1 MNKTIIVIPT
11 LNEYENVEILLANFL
26 TLDVDVVFID
36 DNSTDQTDQIIENNI
51 HFDKKYFLIKRETK
65 LGYASAVIEGINFG
79 VNNRYETI
87 VQMDADLSHSIED
100 LHNLLQSSKRSDVII
115 GSRYVL
121 GGKIVGWGLFRKYLS
136 YFANLSCR
144 RLLKMEISD
153 FTSGFRVYNA
163 KVFSKIDLKNINA
176 EGYSFLVEVIYKI
189 YLKNFSISKTPIL
202 FNDRKYGSSKL
213 NKIVIFE
220 SIINLIRLSTKGI
233 N

>member
-79 VNNRYETI
+79 VNNKYETI

-100 LHNLLQSSKRSDVII
+100 LQNLLQSSKRSDVII

-163 KVFSKIDLKNINA
+163 KVFSEIDLKNINA

-189 YLKNFSISKTPIL
+189 YLQNFSISETPIL

>member
-79 VNNRYETI
+79 VNNKYETI

-100 LHNLLQSSKRSDVII
+100 LQNLLQSSKRSDVII

-163 KVFSKIDLKNINA
+163 KVFSEIDLKNINA

-189 YLKNFSISKTPIL
+189 YLKNFSISETPIL

>member
-1 MNKTIIVIPT
+1 MNKTIIVILT
-11 LNEYENVEILLANFL
+11 LNEYENVEILLVNFL

-79 VNNRYETI
+79 VNNKYETI

-100 LHNLLQSSKRSDVII
+100 LQNLLQSSKRSDVII

-163 KVFSKIDLKNINA
+163 KVFSEIDLKNINA

-189 YLKNFSISKTPIL
+189 YLQNFSISETPIL

>member
-79 VNNRYETI
+79 VNNKYETI

-163 KVFSKIDLKNINA
+163 KVFSEIDLKNIKA

-189 YLKNFSISKTPIL
+189 YLKNFSISETPIL

>member
-1 MNKTIIVIPT
+1 MNKTIVVIPT
-11 LNEYENVEILLANFL
+11 LNEYENVEILLDKFL

-36 DNSTDQTDQIIENNI
+36 DNSIDHTDQIIENNI
-51 HFDKKYFLIKRETK
+51 YFDKKYFIIKREKK
-65 LGYASAVIEGINFG
+65 LGYASAVIDGINFG
-79 VNNRYETI
+79 MNNRYKTI
-87 VQMDADLSHSIED
+87 VQMDADLSHSIAD
-100 LHNLLQSSKRSDVII
+100 LHNLLKFSNKSDVII
-115 GSRYVL
+115 GSRYVQ
-121 GGKIVGWGLFRKYLS
+121 GGEIVGWGPFRKYLS

-163 KVFSKIDLKNINA
+163 KIFSEINLKNIDA

-189 YLKNFSISKTPIL
+189 YLKNYSILEMPIL

-220 SIINLIRLSTKGI
+220 SIINLIRISAKGI
-233 N
+233 D